1 MKKLVLAAAIAAAMP
16 VLAHADVTI
25 YGSIRAGLDSMKSTD
40 TSFKS
45 STGVDDFAS
54 RIGFKGNEDLGNGLK
69 AIWQVETGMNVDGV
83 ATSGT
88 GAGTFANR
96 TSFVGVEG
104 NFGKLR
110 LGYIDDVLAETESTD
125 NLYGPRR
132 DASTG
137 IAFPLYE
144 GTDVFGAYGDGRV
157 KNGVRYD
164 SPDLNGFNAMVQLG
178 SGEAQ
183 VSGGKKTGNT
193 LGTRLAYANS
203 GFFGAYAYMAK
214 YNTVA
219 DHNSGIHR
227 VEFGYDANNLYLAAT
242 LQRSTLWGNAW
253 ATNSDGSQAVAG
265 IANTTVANTG
275 ANKLTS
281 NVWAVNVA
289 YTIGAFKPS
298 FVYSKRSSVK
308 VDGQSQDWGAT
319 QWAAALDYSL
329 SKRTMVEAGYGQVKE
344 DKGAQTA
351 MGWAQDKATITWVM
365 LKHNF

>member
-1 MKKLVLAAAIAAAMP
+1 MKKLVLVAAIAAAMP
-16 VLAHADVTI
+16 VLAQADVTI

-40 TSFKS
+40 TNFKS

-54 RIGFKGNEDLGNGLK
+54 RIGFKGSEDLGNGLK
-69 AIWQVETGMNVDGV
+69 AIWQVETGLNVDGV

-88 GAGTFANR
+88 GSGTFANR

-104 NFGKLR
+104 NFGKVR
-110 LGYIDDVLAETESTD
+110 LGYIDDVLGETESTD

-137 IAFPLYE
+137 MAFPLYE

-164 SPDLNGFNAMVQLG
+164 SPDLNGFNAMVHLG

-183 VSGGKKTGNT
+183 AAGGKKTGNT
-193 LGTRLAYANS
+193 LGTRLAYANA

-219 DHNSGIHR
+219 DHNSGVHR

-242 LQRSTLWGNAW
+242 LQKTTLWGDAW
-253 ATNSDGSQAVAG
+253 AKNTDGSYAVSG
-265 IANTTVANTG
+265 IAGTTIANTG

-281 NVWAVNVA
+281 RSWALNAA

-308 VDGQSQDWGAT
+308 VDGQSQDWGAS
-319 QWAAALDYSL
+319 QWAAALDYTL

-351 MGWAQDKATITWVM
+351 QGWAQDKATITWLM

>member
-45 STGVDDFAS
+45 STGVDDFGS

-69 AIWQVETGMNVDGV
+69 AIWQVETGLNVDGV
-83 ATSGT
+83 ATTGT
-88 GAGTFANR
+88 GSGTFANR

-104 NFGKLR
+104 NFGKVR

-132 DASTG
+132 DANTG

-164 SPDLNGFNAMVQLG
+164 SPDLNGFNAIVQVG

-214 YNTVA
+214 YNTVN

-242 LQRSTLWGNAW
+242 LQHSTLWGDASTISNF
-253 ATNSDGSQAVAG
+253 SSFG
-265 IANTTVANTG
+265 IANTG

-281 NVWAVNVA
+281 NVWAVNAA
-289 YTIGAFKPS
+289 YTLGAFKPS
-298 FVYSKRSSVK
+298 FVYSKRSNGK

-344 DKGAQTA
+344 NKGAQSA
-351 MGWAQDKATITWVM
+351 LGWAQDKASITWVM